1 MLAEAAGKPPWACG
15 LRPVPQVEAVP
26 SRAMPAMSK
35 IAIVATA
42 GAAVTC
48 FVAPGARRVQA
59 TTAPALR
66 GQGSTGE
73 KGKSWG
79 DVHVFFFYLDGS
91 GLGKSSQSFM
101 YI

>member
-1 MLAEAAGKPPWACG
+1 
-15 LRPVPQVEAVP
+15 
-26 SRAMPAMSK
+26 MPAMSK
-35 IAIVATA
+35 IAIAASA

-66 GQGSTGE
+66 GQGSTGA

-79 DVHVFFFYLDGS
+79 DVHVF
-91 GLGKSSQSFM
+91 
-101 YI
+101 